1 MSPRTEEEI
10 TAAQWIAYLE
20 DTADKVRMAIDE
32 TTPRHR
38 FALKA
43 LIEDIDKA
51 AERLRIGGVL
61 H

>member
-1 MSPRTEEEI
+1 MTPRTEDKI

-20 DTADKVRMAIDE
+20 DTADKVRLALEE
-32 TTPRHR
+32 TTPRHQ

-43 LIEDIDKA
+43 LIEDIGKA
-51 AERLRIGGVL
+51 AERLRIGGTL